1 MALWLA
7 YVMSPLISVV
17 LPVYNAEGFVG
28 AALDSLRAQSW
39 PDFEAIVLDDG
50 STDRSS
56 AVIQK
61 HIAGDARFRM
71 VTRPNKG
78 LVATLNEGVVNS
90 RGKYI
95 FRMDA
100 DDVSHPE
107 RFERELAYLES
118 HHDCVAVGTR
128 MLLGDEQL
136 LPIIEMGESLTHEE
150 IDAENLRGRG
160 SAMCHPSTAIRRDAL
175 LSVGGY
181 RSEFEWAE
189 DLDLFLRLGEVGR
202 LANLPDVL
210 LTYRQHLT
218 SVGYSKRRIQVER
231 SAAAVGEA
239 LVRRG
244 IAPRAPNAAEASES
258 AASYVDPSVAAI
270 HRKWSWWAL
279 QGGFPKTARKH
290 AFKAFKL
297 DPFSPANP
305 KLLACAL
312 RGY

>member
-1 MALWLA
+1 MAHWPD

-17 LPVYNAEGFVG
+17 LPVYNAERFVG

-39 PDFEAIVLDDG
+39 HDYEVIVLDDG
-50 STDRSS
+50 STDGSS
-56 AVIQK
+56 VAIQK
-61 HIAGDARFRM
+61 NIAGDPRFR
-71 VTRPNKG
+71 VVARPNKG
-78 LVATLNEGVVNS
+78 LVATLNEGILEA
-90 RGKYI
+90 RGRYI

-100 DDVSHPE
+100 DDVSHPR

-118 HHDCVAVGTR
+118 HGDCVIVGTR
-128 MLLGDEQL
+128 ILLGDEEL
-136 LPIIEMGESLTHEE
+136 LPIIEMIGSLTHEE
-150 IDAENLRGRG
+150 IDAENLRGKG
-160 SAMCHPSTAIRRDAL
+160 LAMCHPSVAIRRDAL
-175 LSVGGY
+175 LSIGGY

-210 LTYRQHLT
+210 LTYRQHVT

-231 SAAAVGEA
+231 AAAAVGEA
-239 LVRRG
+239 HVRRG
-244 IAPRAPNAAEASES
+244 VNPCAAHTAEASDS
-258 AASYVDPSVAAI
+258 TALYVDPSIAAI
-270 HRKWSWWAL
+270 HRRWSWMAL

-290 AFKAFKL
+290 ALKALKL
-297 DPFSPANP
+297 EPFSPANP